1 MWAAIAG
8 IAILG
13 FIQEVI
19 DTLSTDDVTPFKIG
33 TSICLAVIIGLS
45 VGCALK
51 EADDLTPLYGHI
63 DHSKTRTLEENGEVT
78 DLYLT
83 IDGTEYHFELKDG
96 DPDV

>member
-8 IAILG
+8 IAIIG

-19 DTLSTDDVTPFKIG
+19 DTLSTDDATPFKIG
-33 TSICLAVIIGLS
+33 TSICLAVITGLS

-63 DHSKTRTLEENGEVT
+63 DHSKTRTLKENGEVT

-83 IDGTEYHFELKDG
+83 IDGTEYHFELKEETK
-96 DPDV
+96 